1 MDMDHL
7 DAKRLQAA
15 EKYVL
20 GELPAELRDEYEEH
34 YFDCADCAEDI
45 KAASAF
51 VGASKEIFREE
62 PARVM
67 RVPAAKAASRGFSD
81 WFGWLRP
88 AIAVPVVASLVAIIA
103 FQAVTG
109 RSSKDRSTLSEA
121 QAFQS
126 SFRVQGTTRGAGE
139 IAKISVGPREAFG
152 LDFDFTPSSMSPSY
166 EGRILDESGK
176 SLLTISL
183 PGNLANKEVHLAIPG
198 GLLNPG
204 QYTLVVV
211 AKNATSTKSD
221 DRNDVQRLR
230 FAIESHP

>member
-20 GELPAELRDEYEEH
+20 GELPPELRDEYEEH

-51 VGASKEIFREE
+51 VGASRDIFRDE
-62 PARVM
+62 PAPVV
-67 RVPAAKAASRGFSD
+67 RVPAVKPAPGGFSG
-81 WFGWLRP
+81 WFAWLRP
-88 AIAVPVVASLVAIIA
+88 AIAVPVMVSLVAIIT
-103 FQAVTG
+103 FQAVTE
-109 RSSKDRSTLSEA
+109 RSAKDRLSSTET

-126 SFRVQGTTRGAGE
+126 SFRVQGSTRGAGE
-139 IAKISVGPREAFG
+139 IAKISMGPREAFG
-152 LDFDFTPSSMSPSY
+152 LDFDFTPSSMSSSY

-198 GLLNPG
+198 GLLSPG
-204 QYTLVVV
+204 QYTLVV
-211 AKNATSTKSD
+211 AKNDTSTKSEGSKE
-221 DRNDVQRLR
+221 VQRFR
-230 FAIESHP
+230 FAIEFHE